1 MLVFSSLVFQKCA
14 DTKVSDK
21 RVYYTFAR
29 TLPPSSKVSKSV
41 VALLRAFSWDKF
53 VIVAS
58 RRPAWGGQV
67 KDAIKHFTSDRRH
80 ERRGSEVPVLGEVVS
95 QSFVVR
101 PSNKKRVEVLPI
113 RTLL

>member
-1 MLVFSSLVFQKCA
+1 MQFQKCA

-67 KDAIKHFTSDRRH
+67 KDAIKKENSLLLGLASVGTMLANSSGACPDSCFTKAVVDR
-80 ERRGSEVPVLGEVVS
+80 V
-95 QSFVVR
+95 
-101 PSNKKRVEVLPI
+101 K
-113 RTLL
+113 